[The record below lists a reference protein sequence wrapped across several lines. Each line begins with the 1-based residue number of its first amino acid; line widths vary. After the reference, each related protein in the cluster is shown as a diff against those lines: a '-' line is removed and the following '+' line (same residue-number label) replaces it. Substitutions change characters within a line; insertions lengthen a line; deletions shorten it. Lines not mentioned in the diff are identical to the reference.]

1 MIAVD
6 SSRFNLVRARGVGPF
21 HNTVMCNM
29 VIAVAV
35 VAILTCVASAQPL
48 DSRLLDEIGLDQNL
62 EGQIPLD
69 LTFSDEKGRRVA
81 IGDFLSDRPAL
92 LALVYYECPML
103 CTQILNGLTRS
114 LRVLSFDVGKEFDV
128 ITVSID
134 PGETPSLAAS
144 KKEEYVKWYGRAGA
158 DRGWHFLT
166 GRQDQ
171 IERLAQAVGFRYR
184 YDPETD
190 LYLHVSGIMVLTP
203 EGKLARYF
211 YGVDYAPK
219 DVRLGL
225 IEASQSRIG
234 SAVDQLLLLCYQ
246 YDPSTGKY
254 GLVIMNSVRI
264 AGLLTVVTIVAFIV
278 LMLRRERR
286 ARLGHGTGRS
296 LLCRSLLLG
305 SLACVRRRGDDDES

>member
-1 MIAVD
+1 MIAID
-6 SSRFNLVRARGVGPF
+6 YARFNLLHGRGAAVCRK
-21 HNTVMCNM
+21 TSWRSALS
-29 VIAVAV
+29 AVAV
-35 VAILTCVASAQPL
+35 VAILTSTARAQPL
-48 DSRLLDEIGLDQNL
+48 DLKLLDEIGLDQNL
-62 EGQIPLD
+62 NGQIPLE
-69 LTFSDEKGRRVA
+69 LTFIDEKGRTVA
-81 IGDFLSDRPAL
+81 LGDLLGDRPAL
-92 LALVYYECPML
+92 LSFVYYECPML
-103 CTQILNGLTRS
+103 CTQILNGLTKS

-134 PGETPSLAAS
+134 PGETPSLAAA
-144 KKEEYVKWYGRAGA
+144 KKQEYVKWYGRASA
-158 DRGWHFLT
+158 ERGWHFLT

-171 IERLAQAVGFRYR
+171 IELLTQAAGFRYQ

-190 LYLHVSGIMVLTP
+190 LYRHTSGIMVLTP

-225 IEASQSRIG
+225 IEASQNKIG
-234 SAVDQLLLLCYQ
+234 SPVDQLLLLCYQ

-264 AGLLTVVTIVAFIV
+264 AGALTVVTIGAFVV

-286 ARLGHGTGRS
+286 ARLTHGTAG
-296 LLCRSLLLG
+296 
-305 SLACVRRRGDDDES
+305 APA

>member
-1 MIAVD
+1 MIVVD
-6 SSRFNLVRARGVGPF
+6 SARFNLLRARS
-21 HNTVMCNM
+21 
-29 VIAVAV
+29 AAAV
-35 VAILTCVASAQPL
+35 VAILTCAATAQPL
-48 DSRLLDEIGLDQNL
+48 DMQLLKEIGLDQNL
-62 EGQIPLD
+62 DTQIPLD
-69 LTFSDEKGRRVA
+69 LTFTDEKGRTVS
-81 IGDFLSDRPAL
+81 IGDLLGDRPAL
-92 LALVYYECPML
+92 LTLVYYECPML

-134 PGETPSLAAS
+134 PGETSSLAAA
-144 KKEEYVKWYGRAGA
+144 KKEEYVKRYGRVSA

-171 IERLAQAVGFRYR
+171 IDRLAQAVGFRYQ

-190 LYLHVSGIMVLTP
+190 LYLHASGIMLLTP

-211 YGVDYAPK
+211 YGVEYAPK

-225 IEASQSRIG
+225 IEASQGRIG

-264 AGLLTVVTIVAFIV
+264 AGGLTVVTIVSFIV

-286 ARLGHGTGRS
+286 AKLRHLTGE
-296 LLCRSLLLG
+296 LP
-305 SLACVRRRGDDDES
+305 A

>member
-1 MIAVD
+1 MIAID
-6 SSRFNLVRARGVGPF
+6 YARFNLLRSALS
-21 HNTVMCNM
+21 
-29 VIAVAV
+29 AVAV
-35 VAILTCVASAQPL
+35 VAILTSTARAQPL
-48 DSRLLDEIGLDQNL
+48 DLKLLDEIGLDQNL
-62 EGQIPLD
+62 NGQIPLE
-69 LTFSDEKGRRVA
+69 LTFIDEKGRTVA
-81 IGDFLSDRPAL
+81 LGDLLGDRPAL
-92 LALVYYECPML
+92 LSFVYYECPML
-103 CTQILNGLTRS
+103 CTQILNGLTKS

-128 ITVSID
+128 ITISID
-134 PGETPSLAAS
+134 PGETPSLAAA
-144 KKEEYVKWYGRAGA
+144 KKQEYVKWYGRASA
-158 DRGWHFLT
+158 ERGWHFLT

-171 IERLAQAVGFRYR
+171 IELLTQAAGFRYQ

-190 LYLHVSGIMVLTP
+190 LYRHASGIMVLTP

-225 IEASQSRIG
+225 IEASQNKIG

-264 AGLLTVVTIVAFIV
+264 AGALTVVTIGAFVV

-286 ARLGHGTGRS
+286 ARLTHGTA
-296 LLCRSLLLG
+296 G
-305 SLACVRRRGDDDES
+305 SPA